1 MSTLT
6 EQPADAGRSA
16 PQGGQAPRSPGLRG
30 RLSTGHLLMLLAGA
44 VAALANYAVLTGA
57 DDTIAV
63 LVAAD
68 TVEAGERLDATSLAT
83 AQADPSGGLAEHLF
97 DAGQRE
103 AVAGSVATG
112 RIEAGE
118 PLRSSDVAAGAAPH
132 RQRAMSVPVDAT
144 HAVGGQLRPGDRVD
158 VIETDERGAR
168 YLATDARVLAVASG
182 EGLEGLQ
189 SGFSLTIAVN
199 ADAALRLAEAAHQR
213 QLDVVRSTG
222 APAPSDGALAP
233 SEADSRAEAA
243 TDPGAEAATDPGAEA
258 ATDPGAEAATD
269 PGPEAATDPGGVP

>member
-1 MSTLT
+1 VSTLT

-16 PQGGQAPRSPGLRG
+16 PQAGQAPRSPGLRG

-44 VAALANYAVLTGA
+44 VAALANYAVLTDA

-83 AQADPSGGLAEHLF
+83 AQADPSGGLAKHLF

-118 PLRSSDVAAGAAPH
+118 PLRSSDVAASAAPH

-233 SEADSRAEAA
+233 SDGAPAPSEADSRAEAA
-243 TDPGAEAATDPGAEA
+243 TDPGAEAATDPG
-258 ATDPGAEAATD
+258 
-269 PGPEAATDPGGVP
+269 GVP